1 MGVGPGGGAARVGE
15 GRGVVIELDRL
26 NLARSRRHRAF
37 DRGAADRQA
46 AHGVQT
52 RLVAQ
57 LLHGR
62 TVGLQV
68 RDDQFKPGAV
78 QRTTIRQHAL
88 KRAGQVADLL
98 LNVALAQFRRR
109 LGEVGADRHD
119 DGRGLSC
126 SSAGKGENGGDRCK
140 KSNRTHS
147 QAPEFQAPLE
157 HRTRWR

>member
-1 MGVGPGGGAARVGE
+1 MGVCPGRGAARVGQ
-15 GRGVVIELDRL
+15 GRGVVVELDRL
-26 NLARSRRHRAF
+26 NLAGGRRHRAF

-46 AHGVQT
+46 AHGVEA
-52 RLVAQ
+52 RLVGQ

-98 LNVALAQFRRR
+98 LNVALAQFRRG

-119 DGRGLSC
+119 DGRGLSR
-126 SSAGKGENGGDRCK
+126 SGAGKGENGGDRCK